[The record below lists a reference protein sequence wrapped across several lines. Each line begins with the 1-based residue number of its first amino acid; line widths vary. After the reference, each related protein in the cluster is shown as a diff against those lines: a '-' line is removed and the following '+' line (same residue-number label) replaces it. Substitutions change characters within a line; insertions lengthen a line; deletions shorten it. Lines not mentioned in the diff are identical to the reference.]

1 MDGKLGTILDYNR
14 CLAACCL
21 DDQPDLAEYVASAS
35 LRENASQWS
44 SSRLSTCSYRLK
56 SRSRIPLRYEDC
68 VQGRSQDFRS
78 GDSPSPSLHTPPLP
92 TPSPPL
98 PSPSSPFPSPFPGA
112 PPPLPARGLG
122 EHCKL
127 LQRGQGRSSGRKRI
141 FGHFCSS
148 ETYLVAAI
156 SPFCA
161 CLCVSS

>member
-1 MDGKLGTILDYNR
+1 MLSVDGKLGTILDYNR

-98 PSPSSPFPSPFPGA
+98 PSPSSPFPSPSRG
-112 PPPLPARGLG
+112 PLPHYQLG
-122 EHCKL
+122 AW
-127 LQRGQGRSSGRKRI
+127 GSTVSSSSGVRGGALAANAFSGIFSAQKRI
-141 FGHFCSS
+141 
-148 ETYLVAAI
+148 
-156 SPFCA
+156 
-161 CLCVSS
+161 